1 MSGFDTARLDA
12 LARRLGLAP
21 RQLALAAARLARD
34 ESADAQ
40 RRRAVLAAAR
50 VPTAAM
56 EHVASLMTTPIA
68 GFALDEVDRALAAL
82 FLGPPAA
89 NASAG
94 SPGCIDKPAA
104 GRGRSD
110 GPSPRAE
117 GG

>member
-1 MSGFDTARLDA
+1 MSGPDTSRLDA

-34 ESADAQ
+34 ESAGEQ
-40 RRRAVLAAAR
+40 RRRAVLAAAQ

-56 EHVASLMTTPIA
+56 EHVAALMTTPIA

-82 FLGPPAA
+82 LLAPPAA
-89 NASAG
+89 DASAG
-94 SPGCIDKPAA
+94 SPECIEKPAA

-110 GPSPRAE
+110 GPSARAE
-117 GG
+117 SG